1 MHLFNRIKMEKN
13 SEYDSNMFSE
23 KIESLEKKESLF
35 LFEEDNVD
43 KNMLNTLINLDNL
56 NGSDIPRNMRG
67 QRFESFLVKLYKQKT
82 TSLTE
87 FTVSIKQQY
96 RTLSELLK

>member
-13 SEYDSNMFSE
+13 SEYDSNMFSK

-43 KNMLNTLINLDNL
+43 KNMLNTLINL
-56 NGSDIPRNMRG
+56 GT
-67 QRFESFLVKLYKQKT
+67 VKK
-82 TSLTE
+82 
-87 FTVSIKQQY
+87 
-96 RTLSELLK
+96 

>member
-23 KIESLEKKESLF
+23 KIESLEKKESRF

-43 KNMLNTLINLDNL
+43 KNMLNTLINL
-56 NGSDIPRNMRG
+56 GT
-67 QRFESFLVKLYKQKT
+67 VKK
-82 TSLTE
+82 
-87 FTVSIKQQY
+87 
-96 RTLSELLK
+96 